1 MVTAA
6 QESQRNKPS
15 KLNTNYE
22 ESSNKEIIST
32 DREIRSIDV
41 VKAKD
46 IEMRSDNTSGIH
58 QKTPSVVCEDNSPM
72 LSGDIVNKNA
82 KSPNNGNNSRMINFD
97 GNKPLNTNSNAVKS
111 PKSMKSKNNS
121 NSSSQKQSNG
131 ISTMPQKPQ
140 KSFMRNKENEEQ
152 SVPTVPPKNM
162 IISPSNDMYID
173 VKINPKQKTSHVNS
187 PLSASKS
194 NPLKGLKPAPD
205 SPNYSTK
212 ENDNI
217 PSNITNNSS
226 MAKETKGKR
235 KNSTPVSYTSPNQ
248 KQSLFKSKSL
258 KARDYK
264 PYPRKDSLKKIVT
277 IFDKSILDESHS
289 SPHISQTP
297 NSQSSPYTELYN
309 IDFKEDYK
317 MESVNAKDRTVSSKK
332 KNPLF
337 KKKDKVQDKEK
348 SSKLSNDGVN
358 IEISNKEKPEES
370 PLLEE
375 VEDKNKEKE
384 IEEVNKVHSKELEKK
399 PFKEKETSKEKEGY
413 KKKSK
418 KEVRREKKEKKIEE
432 KLEKQEK
439 KHQDKLDKI
448 KISSPKPLSAEECA
462 YISSP
467 TNSTKSN
474 MKEKLKKSSTAW
486 YQLALSKLPTTK
498 SSSQGKKK
506 YLFSDFKKGD
516 TNTELLIKRTP
527 TCSSLTSVRKRV
539 VNSNRTS
546 VCTNGT
552 TNTVS
557 TQASIPYGT
566 QFDTL
571 PEVPAILKKCITLIE
586 EIGLETEGLYRISG
600 NSSNVQNLLKLFQ
613 HEPNRVTLLPPGN
626 EPPKSSSRKNY
637 KSSSNIPPPT
647 STLYKDS
654 RYLYDNDIHVV
665 TGCIK
670 SWLRNGIPPKN
681 EPLWPYDMYNDLIEA
696 SKVKDYT
703 TRMIAFQD
711 LVHALPPKNFTALN
725 FLFEHLYKVSTF
737 AEQNKM
743 SISNLAI
750 IFGPTLL
757 KSPPDDKENELM
769 IITRMPF
776 QCKAVEVLIEHYEWL
791 FGPIEYEEESIDEED
806 LGIEFINSS
815 FQNIQN
821 QLHGE
826 IKDNEVVILK
836 HTSNNDIDIVVST
849 TDKLGVIP
857 IRSGNE
863 LNTTKNK
870 EDKKPIPNMDNSLY
884 EEPSQ
889 EVDTPSDHDQMKTEE
904 DGLDQEDP
912 TEPTEQVLTPR
923 KEKPFHSFELNGYNT
938 RGSQNSI
945 NTFESQKQD
954 FSELDMPPFDPK
966 GELNKKDFS
975 ELQAVS
981 EQDSQKYNPS
991 LEESIPR
998 KKKASEELYDYN
1010 RDDEITEKS
1019 SKGSNKREK
1028 EKGKTKVKNNLKQ
1041 LLIRPNKSKKMDSE
1055 IISSPSPNHPV
1066 LKSLIS
1072 SPISIQQT
1080 TNSSS
1085 LSHESDELV
1094 LENTNKNPTNYP
1106 KDEKNINP
1114 MNSSPSVIH
1123 DSNEHDMS
1131 HLRSSLIRMMSELII
1146 GSGNENSEKTIDDN
1160 NSNSENTK
1168 EKKKAKDLSQ
1178 KISNSSMR
1186 IFQEQFLMDGFEN
1199 DIESSLNDFLSK
1211 KYDEEESNI
1220 TNSEK
1225 EENQITKDSLI
1236 RLSSQMTAKLNVE
1249 LEKHL
1254 EQIYKGKK
1262 KAKLFINEYVNEEN
1276 LKKNINSFPFRK

>member
-1 MVTAA
+1 
-6 QESQRNKPS
+6 
-15 KLNTNYE
+15 
-22 ESSNKEIIST
+22 
-32 DREIRSIDV
+32 
-41 VKAKD
+41 
-46 IEMRSDNTSGIH
+46 
-58 QKTPSVVCEDNSPM
+58 M
-72 LSGDIVNKNA
+72 LSGDIVNKNT
-82 KSPNNGNNSRMINFD
+82 KSPNNGSNSRMINFN
-97 GNKPLNTNSNAVKS
+97 GNKPLNTNSNAKN
-111 PKSMKSKNNS
+111 PKSVKSKNNS
-121 NSSSQKQSNG
+121 NAYMDLSSQKQNSG
-131 ISTMPQKPQ
+131 ISAPPEKPQ
-140 KSFMRNKENEEQ
+140 KSIMRIKESEIK
-152 SVPTVPPKNM
+152 SPPTVPPKDKIN
-162 IISPSNDMYID
+162 SSSNDMYID
-173 VKINPKQKTSHVNS
+173 VKINPKQKSSHTNS
-187 PLSASKS
+187 PLSASK
-194 NPLKGLKPAPD
+194 NIPLKGLKPAPD
-205 SPNYSTK
+205 SPSYSTK

-226 MAKETKGKR
+226 MAKETKMAKR
-235 KNSTPVSYTSPNQ
+235 KNSTPVNYTSPNQ

-258 KARDYK
+258 KVRDHK

-289 SPHISQTP
+289 SPRINQTP
-297 NSQSSPYTELYN
+297 NSQSSPYTDLYN
-309 IDFKEDYK
+309 IGFKEDYK
-317 MESVNAKDRTVSSKK
+317 MESINTKDRNVSSKK

-348 SSKLSNDGVN
+348 PSKPSNEDIN
-358 IEISNKEKPEES
+358 TEIPIKEIPEES

-375 VEDKNKEKE
+375 IEEQTKEKE
-384 IEEVNKVHSKELEKK
+384 TEEVNKVYSKELEKK
-399 PFKEKETSKEKEGY
+399 PFKEKETFKEKEGI

-418 KEVRREKKEKKIEE
+418 KEVKREKKEKKIEE

-448 KISSPKPLSAEECA
+448 KISSPKPLSAEEYA
-462 YISSP
+462 YVSSP
-467 TNSTKSN
+467 TNSAKSN
-474 MKEKLKKSSTAW
+474 MREKLKKSSTAW

-613 HEPNRVTLLPPGN
+613 HEPNRIILLPPGN

-637 KSSSNIPPPT
+637 KSSSGIPPPT
-647 STLYKDS
+647 SSLYKDS

-670 SWLRNGIPPKN
+670 SWLRNGMSPKN
-681 EPLWPYDMYNDLIEA
+681 EPLWPYDKYNDLIEA

-737 AEQNKM
+737 ADQNKM

-776 QCKAVEVLIEHYEWL
+776 QCKAVEILIEHYEWL

-857 IRSGNE
+857 IRNGNE

-870 EDKKPIPNMDNSLY
+870 EDKKTTSDMDNSLC

-889 EVDTPSDHDQMKTEE
+889 EADTPSDYDQMKTEK
-904 DGLDQEDP
+904 DDPDQEDP
-912 TEPTEQVLTPR
+912 NEPIEQVLTPR
-923 KEKPFHSFELNGYNT
+923 KEKPYFELNDYNT
-938 RGSQNSI
+938 RGSQNSLS
-945 NTFESQKQD
+945 TFESHKQD
-954 FSELDMPPFDPK
+954 FSELDMPPFDPNN
-966 GELNKKDFS
+966 ELNKKDLS
-975 ELQAVS
+975 ERQAIS
-981 EQDSQKYNPS
+981 EQEAQNYNSS

-1010 RDDEITEKS
+1010 RDDEIHDKS
-1019 SKGSNKREK
+1019 SKGNNKKEK
-1028 EKGKTKVKNNLKQ
+1028 EKSKTKVKNNLKQ

-1055 IISSPSPNHPV
+1055 NISSPSPNH

-1072 SPISIQQT
+1072 SPISIHQ
-1080 TNSSS
+1080 SSNTS
-1085 LSHESDELV
+1085 NLSHESDELV
-1094 LENTNKNPTNYP
+1094 LDNTNKNSSNYS
-1106 KDEKNINP
+1106 KDEKNGNP
-1114 MNSSPSVIH
+1114 MTSSPSAIH
-1123 DSNEHDMS
+1123 DSSEHDIS

-1146 GSGNENSEKTIDDN
+1146 GSGNENSEKSIDSNNN
-1160 NSNSENTK
+1160 NSESTK

-1211 KYDEEESNI
+1211 KYDEDESNI
-1220 TNSEK
+1220 TNNEK
-1225 EENQITKDSLI
+1225 EENQITKNSLI
-1236 RLSSQMTAKLNVE
+1236 KLSSQMTAKLNVE

-1254 EQIYKGKK
+1254 EQICKDKK
-1262 KAKLFINEYVNEEN
+1262 KAKLFINEYVNV
-1276 LKKNINSFPFRK
+1276 